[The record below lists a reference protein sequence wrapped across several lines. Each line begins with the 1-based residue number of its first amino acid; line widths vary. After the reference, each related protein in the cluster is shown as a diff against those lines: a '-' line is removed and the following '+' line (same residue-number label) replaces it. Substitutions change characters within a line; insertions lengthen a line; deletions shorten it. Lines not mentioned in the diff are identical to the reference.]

1 MTDHHCEDRPLSDFE
16 HQLKSMTPALGHLL
30 PAEVFYRAGWNAA
43 VAALEDTPVNCVS
56 SGVNREGLCGRPDV
70 CQTRMDRAAEVGGGS
85 GERRLDGCDRG
96 THRRLKAFA
105 TGGGIFAAGLA
116 CGLLLMIGMG
126 TLGDSRA
133 SVDSDATQSVSIREE
148 NVPAVS
154 DLSMTDVPERTPPVV
169 ADASTDGSRFAPE
182 TSTGMVPGADLRG
195 ENIGHLSDNRIS
207 TVGRLDRHALSK
219 AAQTQWDLASQPVAN
234 HPSVQNREQLNLLSA
249 PPDHPA
255 TLTPLPLTEEVL
267 REWL

>member
-133 SVDSDATQSVSIREE
+133 SVDSDAGSAQRSKRDTKNSKRFPRRIRTSF
-148 NVPAVS
+148 PRPS
-154 DLSMTDVPERTPPVV
+154 SLGTRT
-169 ADASTDGSRFAPE
+169 SS
-182 TSTGMVPGADLRG
+182 SSGA
-195 ENIGHLSDNRIS
+195 N
-207 TVGRLDRHALSK
+207 
-219 AAQTQWDLASQPVAN
+219 
-234 HPSVQNREQLNLLSA
+234 
-249 PPDHPA
+249 
-255 TLTPLPLTEEVL
+255 TEKP
-267 REWL
+267 